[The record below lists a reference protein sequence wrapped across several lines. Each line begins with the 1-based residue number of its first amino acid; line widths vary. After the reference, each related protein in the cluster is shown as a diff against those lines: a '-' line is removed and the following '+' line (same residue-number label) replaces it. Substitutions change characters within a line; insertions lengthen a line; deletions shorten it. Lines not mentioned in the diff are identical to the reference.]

1 MNTADV
7 AAGEVRLEGGDGA
20 ELVELLGFV
29 RDWLGGSD
37 REALGAS
44 LARFVGR
51 GVTICR
57 RWRGD
62 LARFVILL
70 GGDDG
75 QLLFD
80 DEDD

>member
-1 MNTADV
+1 
-7 AAGEVRLEGGDGA
+7 VRLEGSDGA

-37 REALGAS
+37 REALRAS
-44 LARFVGR
+44 RAWFVGR
-51 GVTICR
+51 EGYDLSVVR
-57 RWRGD
+57 AD
-62 LARFVILL
+62 LARFVILF

-80 DEDD
+80 DEEA